1 MRKRVGLLTRKDK
14 TERFHTP
21 QSGIVVHVTHLMA
34 LPFSHQFGGAMQ
46 ALFGL
51 DHLASGKSI
60 LAASVLA
67 EFDQIPSLCRCA
79 NFAMSRRVK
88 VDC

>member
-1 MRKRVGLLTRKDK
+1 MRQRVGLLARQDK
-14 TERFHTP
+14 TARFRTR
-21 QSGIVVHVTHLMA
+21 QSAFSVGAMHLMA

-51 DHLASGKSI
+51 DHRAGREAI

-67 EFDQIPSLCRCA
+67 EFDQIGRIRASRPSLR
-79 NFAMSRRVK
+79 
-88 VDC
+88 